1 MKPGKANHGL
11 VSRRAALAAGMAF
24 GLAAAT
30 RPATGWAAE
39 KWRHGIV
46 QAKGDS
52 GFIFMAQHQGFFER
66 RGIAVEFLEFKGGK
80 DVARA
85 LLAGELDSA
94 DLQAVE
100 TLQAVEKGAQLRFVG
115 STIIGYPYA
124 LYVRPE
130 IGEWSQ
136 LADKKFGISAPGS
149 TPHVMALAM
158 LRARGVDASKVQ
170 FMNAGG
176 SASRIKALA
185 AGRLDAVPASSEF
198 MPMAEELGVKVM
210 VHSRDIVPEFP
221 RFFVVTRESTLRER
235 SDAAIRFLAGYMEG
249 LRYCADN
256 RDATIALSSKIDGGS
271 EGERYASIYDEV
283 VGGKLLSLNMEIPVE
298 RIVWVR
304 DLMVQL
310 GELASPVAVEPLVDR
325 SYREAALKLVA
336 PR

>member
-1 MKPGKANHGL
+1 MGSHAVNRSPI
-11 VSRRAALAAGMAF
+11 SRRGVLAGGMTL
-24 GLAAAT
+24 GLAAIL
-30 RPATGWAAE
+30 RPAAPHAAE

-52 GFIFMAQHQGFFER
+52 GFVFMAQHQGFFER

-100 TLQAVEKGAQLRFVG
+100 TLQAVEKGAELRFIG

-130 IGEWSQ
+130 IGDWAQ

-210 VHSRDIVPEFP
+210 IHSRDIVPEFP
-221 RFFVVTRESTLRER
+221 RFFVVARQATLRER
-235 SDAAIRFLAGYMEG
+235 SDAVVRFLAGYMEG

-256 RDATIALSSKIDGGS
+256 REATIALSSKIDGGS
-271 EGERYASIYDEV
+271 EGERYAAIYDEV
-283 VGGKLLSLNMEIPVE
+283 VGGKLLSLNMEIPAD

-304 DLMVQL
+304 DLMV
-310 GELASPVAVEPLVDR
+310 ELAELATRVPVEPLVDGT
-325 SYREAALKLVA
+325 YRDAALKLA
-336 PR
+336 GAR

>member
-1 MKPGKANHGL
+1 MVSYTNNRNSI
-11 VSRRAALAAGMAF
+11 SRRGALGAGMAL
-24 GLAAAT
+24 GLTALM
-30 RPATGWAAE
+30 RPTASRAAE

-52 GFIFMAQHQGFFER
+52 GFIFMAQDKGFLER
-66 RGIAVEFLEFKGGK
+66 RGIEVEFLEFKGGK

-100 TLQAVEKGAQLRFVG
+100 TLQAVEKGAELRFIG

-130 IGEWSQ
+130 IVDWTQ
-136 LADKKFGISAPGS
+136 LADRKFGISAPGS

-158 LRARGVDASKVQ
+158 LRARGVDSSKVQ

-198 MPMAEELGVKVM
+198 MPMAEQLGVKVM

-221 RFFVVTRESTLRER
+221 RFFVVARQATLRER
-235 SDAAIRFLAGYMEG
+235 ADAVVRFLAGYMEG

-256 RDATIALSSKIDGGS
+256 RDATIALSSRIDGGS

-283 VGGKLLSLNMEIPVE
+283 VGGKLLSLNMEIPAD

-304 DLMVQL
+304 DLMVEL
-310 GELASPVAVEPLVDR
+310 GELATRVPVEPLVDGT
-325 SYREAALKLVA
+325 YRDAALKLA
-336 PR
+336 GRR

>member
-1 MKPGKANHGL
+1 MSLRNGARRRL
-11 VSRRAALAAGMAF
+11 SRRAAIGVGAALGV
-24 GLAAAT
+24 AAIM
-30 RPATGWAAE
+30 RPGISKAAE
-39 KWRHGIV
+39 NWRHGIV

-52 GFIFMAQHQGFFER
+52 GFFFMAQRQGFLER
-66 RGIAVEFLEFKGGK
+66 RGIAVEILEFKGGK
-80 DVARA
+80 DVMRA

-100 TLQAVEKGAQLRFVG
+100 TLQAVEKGARLRFVG

-130 IGEWSQ
+130 IGDWQQ
-136 LADKKFGISAPGS
+136 LANRRFGISAPGS

-158 LRARGVDASKVQ
+158 LRAKGVKTDKVQ

-198 MPMAEELGVKVM
+198 MPMAQELGVKVM
-210 VHSRDIVPEFP
+210 IHSRDIVPEFP
-221 RFFVVTRESTLRER
+221 RFFVVASDRTLRER
-235 SDAAIRFLAGYMEG
+235 PEATVRFLTGYLEG

-256 RDATIALSSKIDGGS
+256 REETISLAAKIDGGS
-271 EGERYASIYDEV
+271 EGDRYKYIYDEV
-283 VGGKLLSLNMEIPVE
+283 IGGKLLSLNMEIPIE

-304 DLMVQL
+304 DLMIEL
-310 GELASPVAVEPLVDR
+310 GELGTAVDVEPLVDHR
-325 SYREAALKLVA
+325 YRDAALKFVA